1 MKCDNKCKYYDEEDG
16 CLYSY
21 MGDGNPKHAPCS
33 QNSTGEQT
41 MDDLIRRKDA
51 IDALHKKRIATMEKG
66 QNVSL
71 IWECLDA
78 VAQVPSAKQSVK
90 PEYQAADL
98 KGQRIHYIKLNINFA
113 DSVSDGQKCFEI
125 RKNDR
130 GYKKGDLVVFK
141 PVDDARNSVY
151 HPIINKV
158 YEITYVI
165 SGWGLKDGY
174 CVFGIKK
181 QPGRRGVML

>member
-1 MKCDNKCKYYDEEDG
+1 MDCIDRDELLKLE
-16 CLYSY
+16 YEIAV
-21 MGDGNPKHAPCS
+21 PKEGGAVYRHRCISA
-33 QNSTGEQT
+33 
-41 MDDLIRRKDA
+41 DDVRN
-51 IDALHKKRIATMEKG
+51 M
-66 QNVSL
+66 
-71 IWECLDA
+71 
-78 VAQVPSAKQSVK
+78 PSIK
-90 PEYQAADL
+90 PEYLVADL
-98 KGQRIHYIKLNINFA
+98 KGQRDHYIKLNIIFA

-130 GYKKGDLVVFK
+130 GYQKGDLVVFK
-141 PVDDARNSVY
+141 PVDDAGNSVH
-151 HPIINKV
+151 HPIIDEV